1 MELAEE
7 TAIASVEPTK
17 GLPGGEVWPLAL
29 NDEDSIPEERWRP
42 YSTLPIK
49 LCVAVPLQEIS
60 LQHLSKM
67 KPGMFLSS
75 SWAAVED
82 VPLSTSDVFL
92 ANVCFEPSGSN
103 LGVRITGFAPRT
115 APVSPRRAQTEEVEK
130 NIEASGELDRLNDL
144 RLKTSLCFGTAQ
156 VALHE
161 LLQLTTG
168 DILALDRPI
177 NGPVNV
183 TLRGCIVASGRL
195 VLAGGLYAVQIS
207 DIVQLSRGLQ
217 YC

>member
-1 MELAEE
+1 MEIVEE
-7 TAIASVEPTK
+7 TSITPAKPVE
-17 GLPGGEVWPLAL
+17 GLPEDTGWRLAPD
-29 NDEDSIPEERWRP
+29 NADSIPEERWEP
-42 YSTLPIK
+42 YAALPIK

-60 LQHLSKM
+60 LHHLAKM

-75 SWAAVED
+75 SWSAAED
-82 VPLSTSDVFL
+82 VPLFTDDVFL
-92 ANVCFEPSGSN
+92 ASVCFEPSGTN

-115 APVSPRRAQTEEVEK
+115 APVSPRRAQMEGLEK
-130 NIEASGELDRLNDL
+130 AIDASGELERLNDL
-144 RLKTSLCFGTAQ
+144 RLKTSLCFGTTQ

-168 DILALDRPI
+168 DIIALDRPV

-183 TLRGCIVASGRL
+183 TLRGCVVASGRL
-195 VLAGGLYAVQIS
+195 VLAAGVYAVQIS
-207 DIVQLSRGLQ
+207 DIVQMSRSLQ